1 MSRARQATWEWRFA
15 EPPERLWP
23 ALADTAR
30 FNEAA
35 ELPRHRIEEVLQ
47 PDGSVIYIGRAKLGP
62 FEIAWRDVPVEWST
76 GRHFRHARLFRN
88 GPFKSL
94 TASLALTHEGAGT
107 RANYTLDME
116 PANLL
121 GRLILAA
128 GFFRNAGRT
137 FSRLV
142 AGVADYAAG
151 RAEQPYTHKPPALA
165 DDAGKRLQLQLRQI
179 ESEGVRP
186 ELARR
191 LEALIVD
198 GLELDLQHIRP
209 LRLARQW
216 GEPEREVIEL
226 CLRAVRAGLLTLQ
239 WEILCPNCRG
249 AKAGTGTLE
258 QLPRGAHCATCNI
271 DYERDFSRNVELT
284 FRPSPAIRPLVEG
297 EFCLFSP
304 MTTPHVA
311 VQQTLAPGE
320 TRDVPAEIPFGAY
333 RVRTL
338 HPGGSAPVDWQSGG
352 FPSVIADVHGV
363 HAGPP
368 APPATVRLENRG
380 EKEVTLVVESRAWVA
395 EALTA
400 HRATT
405 MQAFRDLF
413 ATEILRPGDEAGIG
427 QVTLM
432 FTDLRGSTALYG
444 RIGDAAAYHLV
455 REHFA
460 FLAAMVRE
468 HDGAVIKTIGD
479 AVMAAFSDPSRA
491 LAAALAVQNRVAAF
505 NREHATSNG
514 AEGDGLVIKLGLH
527 TGSCIAVSLNGR
539 LDYFGSTVNLAARL
553 QGQSRGGDIVISEAL
568 AADPAVAGPLAQLR
582 AERETAT
589 VKGITEPVAFRRI
602 VLGTSECR

>member
-1 MSRARQATWEWRFA
+1 MRQANWVWRFA
-15 EPPERLWP
+15 EPPERIWP
-23 ALADTAR
+23 VLADTAR

-35 ELPRHRIEEVLQ
+35 ELPKHRIEEVLQ

-62 FEIAWRDVPVEWST
+62 FEITWRDIPVEWST
-76 GRHFRHARLFRN
+76 GRYFRHARLFRS
-88 GPFKSL
+88 GPFTSM
-94 TASLALTHEGAGT
+94 TASLALSLEGTGT
-107 RANYTLDME
+107 RADYRLEVE

-137 FSRLV
+137 FTRLIG
-142 AGVADYAAG
+142 GVADYAAG
-151 RAEQPYTHKPPALA
+151 ETEQPYAHKGAVLA
-165 DDAGKRLQLQLRQI
+165 DEAAKRLQAHLRQI

-186 ELARR
+186 ELTRR

-198 GLELDLQHIRP
+198 GMELDLQHIRP

-216 GEPEREVIEL
+216 GEPEREIIEL
-226 CLRAVRAGLLTLQ
+226 CLRSVKAGLLTLQ
-239 WEILCPNCRG
+239 WELLCPNCRG
-249 AKAGTGTLE
+249 AKAGAGTLE

-320 TRDVPAEIPFGAY
+320 TRDVPADLPFGAY

-338 HPGGSAPVDWQSGG
+338 HPGGSASVEWKSGG
-352 FPSVIADVHGV
+352 FPSVIADAQGV

-368 APPATVRLENRG
+368 APPSMVRLENRRDS
-380 EKEVTLVVESRAWVA
+380 EVTLVVESRAWVA
-395 EALTA
+395 DALTA

-460 FLAAMVRE
+460 FLAAMIRE

-505 NREHATSNG
+505 NRDHAARDG
-514 AEGDGLVIKLGLH
+514 AEGDGVVIKVGLH
-527 TGSCIAVSLNGR
+527 TGACIAVSLNGR
-539 LDYFGSTVNLAARL
+539 LDYFGTTVNLAARL

-568 AADPAVAGPLAQLR
+568 AGDPAVAGQIERLGAQ
-582 AERETAT
+582 AETAT
-589 VKGITEPVAFRRI
+589 VKGIAEPVAFRRI
-602 VLGTSECR
+602 VLGAAG